1 MVESFQFVVHKLNS
15 MALTKFHN
23 DIEKEKEVI
32 SNLRGVR
39 SDPETFYNNLFLR
52 KVRGI
57 HDDDL

>member
-1 MVESFQFVVHKLNS
+1 MVHKLNS